1 MSDGVYIRQGKG
13 SALNIA
19 AATVVVTVPSDF
31 ALGQC
36 RLARVAVLVAGSAAG
51 AAYDGVSTSGN
62 TAANQVAAWPNTVGS
77 YVVDMPCLKGIVI
90 IPGAGQTVAVS
101 YD

>member
-13 SALNIA
+13 SALNLSA
-19 AATVVVTVPSDF
+19 AAVVATVPKDF

-36 RLARVAVLVAGSAAG
+36 RISRVQVLVAGTAAG
-51 AAYDGVSTSGN
+51 AAYDAN
-62 TAANQVAAWPNTVGS
+62 TVAGAVIANQVGAWPNVVGS
-77 YVVDMPCLKGIVI
+77 YLIDMPCLTGILIV
-90 IPGAGQTVAVS
+90 PGAGQTVAVS